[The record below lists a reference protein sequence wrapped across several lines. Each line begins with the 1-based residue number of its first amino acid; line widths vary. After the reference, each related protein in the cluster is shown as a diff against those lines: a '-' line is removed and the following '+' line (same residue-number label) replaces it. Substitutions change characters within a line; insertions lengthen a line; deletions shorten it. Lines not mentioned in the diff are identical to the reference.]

1 MSTRESNKLISFLRE
16 HGFTVVFWLIIV
28 LLIVSPDAKAWA
40 LRQIMKTGIF
50 NAKIEEQ
57 ASDLKQIHDFSYS
70 DEQGNV
76 FSTDSLRGKVVFI
89 NFWAS
94 WCPPCRAEFPSI
106 QTLYERFKAHPQVVF
121 IMINQDDDMS
131 AGKSYLQNERLS
143 VPIHRLNG
151 PLSNEIYTG
160 SLPTTLVFAKDGS
173 IRFKHEGF
181 ANYAASNF
189 IAQIERLIKED

>member
-16 HGFTVVFWLIIV
+16 HGFTVVFGLIIV

-40 LRQIMKTGIF
+40 LRQMMKTGIF

-76 FSTDSLRGKVVFI
+76 FSTDILRCKVVFV